1 MYRYIKGIIEE
12 IGDSYVVIENNEIG
26 YLINTSRNTINFI
39 KKNSNECKIYTHLN
53 VREDDISLY
62 GFISKEELDMFHL
75 LLYVS
80 KIGPKVALGILS
92 AMVPAN
98 IKLAIVTNDVNAL
111 TKAPGI
117 GKKTAN
123 RIILELKDKID
134 DNIDVVSSNM
144 ENEIQNDSDEVI
156 AALNTLGYSRNEVAE
171 ALSKIDT
178 SGLKTEAIIKAALKQ
193 LAKK

>member
-1 MYRYIKGIIEE
+1 MYRYIKGTIEE
-12 IGDSYVVIENNEIG
+12 IGDSYVVIENNDIG

-39 KKNSNECKIYTHLN
+39 KNNSIECKIYTHLN

-62 GFISKEELDMFHL
+62 GFVTKEELDMFHL

-80 KIGPKVALGILS
+80 KIGPKVALGVLS
-92 AMVPAN
+92 AMIPAN

-134 DNIDVVSSNM
+134 DNIDIAGTNVQ
-144 ENEIQNDSDEVI
+144 NEIQSDSDEVI
-156 AALNTLGYSRNEVAE
+156 AALNTLGYSRNEVSD
-171 ALSKIDT
+171 ALSKINTD
-178 SGLKTEAIIKAALKQ
+178 GLNTQAIIKAALKQ